1 MRLCGTVL
9 GALLAALLLHFVTTP
24 VLLMLLTALGAFVM
38 GATLF
43 ANYSVTVIG
52 VTVLVL
58 SLSASV
64 GGYTEELADARLL
77 ATLLG
82 CGLVLLSAY
91 ILPVRSG
98 TAAPAQLMA
107 MSVRLRELLEKT
119 RTAEAIALRS
129 ALPAMI
135 QRHRLAAVAALA
147 AAEAEP
153 RAPWEHATVRLE
165 LQTLHQVLQGLERV
179 GEQLVLY
186 AVLGFPAEGAEA
198 DRLTAE
204 RELTAL
210 DQQLAVHLPP

>member
-1 MRLCGTVL
+1 
-9 GALLAALLLHFVTTP
+9 
-24 VLLMLLTALGAFVM
+24 
-38 GATLF
+38 
-43 ANYSVTVIG
+43 
-52 VTVLVL
+52 
-58 SLSASV
+58 
-64 GGYTEELADARLL
+64 
-77 ATLLG
+77 
-82 CGLVLLSAY
+82 
-91 ILPVRSG
+91 
-98 TAAPAQLMA
+98 
-107 MSVRLRELLEKT
+107 
-119 RTAEAIALRS
+119 
-129 ALPAMI
+129 MI

-153 RAPWEHATVRLE
+153 RAPWERATVRLE